1 MSELA
6 HTDKQQLIAQ
16 AFEQHAEGL
25 SLRQIAAKIGI
36 SHVGL
41 RKWLLTAPEQ
51 YRAAQLNGLTQRIIE
66 ADEMLES
73 AEDAVTIARARE
85 IAKFARWDAERRLPH
100 MFGAKV
106 EQLGGVQINVV
117 IGDPL
122 QAAKTVV
129 NVPKCD
135 ATSDIIEPDA
145 GESDASI

>member
-16 AFEQHAEGL
+16 AIEQHADGL

-36 SHVGL
+36 THGGL
-41 RKWLLTAPEQ
+41 RKWLLTAPDQ
-51 YRAAQLNGLTQRIIE
+51 YRAAAISGLTQRIIE
-66 ADEMLES
+66 ADDMLDS
-73 AEDAVTIARARE
+73 AADPVSIARARE

-100 MFGAKV
+100 MFGQKV
-106 EQLGGVQINVV
+106 EQLGGVSINVV

-135 ATSDIIEPDA
+135 ATSGIIESETGD
-145 GESDASI
+145 GDASP

>member
-16 AFEQHAEGL
+16 AIEQHADGL

-36 SHVGL
+36 THGGL
-41 RKWLLTAPEQ
+41 RKWLLTAPDQ
-51 YRAAQLNGLTQRIIE
+51 YRAAAISGLTQRIIE
-66 ADEMLES
+66 ADDMLDS
-73 AEDAVTIARARE
+73 AADPVSIARARE

-100 MFGAKV
+100 MFGQKV
-106 EQLGGVQINVV
+106 EQLGGVSIKVV

-135 ATSDIIEPDA
+135 AASSIIESETGD
-145 GESDASI
+145 GDASP